1 MKTCFTYIRTSMMS
15 DEKICTGVILIKP
28 DGKHLFLWSKS
39 KVDLALSIM
48 SSENREG
55 IKSIIDMTYRA
66 IESTKLGMEW
76 TIEYTR
82 KNDSGFI
89 SWDKPSPVSIN
100 GDPEEYIKSV
110 YNKYVLGPVALS

>member
-1 MKTCFTYIRTSMMS
+1 MMS
-15 DEKICTGVILIKP
+15 GEKICTGVILIKP

-48 SSENREG
+48 SSEDREG
-55 IKSIIDMTYRA
+55 IKSIIDITYSG
-66 IESTKLGMEW
+66 IENTKIGMEW

-82 KNDSGFI
+82 KNDSGFV

-100 GDPEEYIKSV
+100 GDPEGYIKSI
-110 YNKYVLGPVALS
+110 YNKYVLGPVVLS